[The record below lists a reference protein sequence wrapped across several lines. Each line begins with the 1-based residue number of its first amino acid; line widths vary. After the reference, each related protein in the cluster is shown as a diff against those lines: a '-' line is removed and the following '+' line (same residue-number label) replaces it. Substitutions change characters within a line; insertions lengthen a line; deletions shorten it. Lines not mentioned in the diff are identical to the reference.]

1 MHQSSGNTGAW
12 CTCDHLSLHCV
23 LWLASKPPTPTALT
37 TCICVVLHCV
47 FTMSISLVH
56 NSSLAVKAE
65 DVITN
70 TGGSSR
76 LHLMLVTEQPLS
88 CRPPTIVQFPVGEHP
103 QQCALASIHIP
114 NYCNPKRVLCVCVC
128 VRTMKTAPYPP
139 YTLPILSLAS
149 SILSS
154 SSLPLSQ
161 PLQSF
166 PPTLF
171 NLLDPPPPP
180 SHSSQ
185 PPFSPHFQKVIF
197 LHPLPHQALSHVPD
211 FHWLFSQHHH
221 VCSTDDSQALHGG
234 QGGMELLPC

>member
-12 CTCDHLSLHCV
+12 CTCDHLSLHHV

-37 TCICVVLHCV
+37 ICVVLHCV
-47 FTMSISLVH
+47 FTMSVSLVH
-56 NSSLAVKAE
+56 NSSLAVKPE

-70 TGGSSR
+70 TGSSSR
-76 LHLMLVTEQPLS
+76 LHLMLVTEQSLS
-88 CRPPTIVQFPVGEHP
+88 CCPPTIVQLPVGEHP

-128 VRTMKTAPYPP
+128 VFEAMKTAPYPP

-149 SILSS
+149 SILSF

-161 PLQSF
+161 PLQYF

-171 NLLDPPPPP
+171 NFLDPPSPSLPLFLTSFLTSLPESHLPPP
-180 SHSSQ
+180 SSSPDTQ
-185 PPFSPHFQKVIF
+185 PCTRLPPAF
-197 LHPLPHQALSHVPD
+197 LSAPSCLLHRRQPGSARWPGRHGAPLSL
-211 FHWLFSQHHH
+211 
-221 VCSTDDSQALHGG
+221 
-234 QGGMELLPC
+234 

>member
-56 NSSLAVKAE
+56 NSSLAVKAK
-65 DVITN
+65 DVIAN

-128 VRTMKTAPYPP
+128 ENHENSPLPSLYSPYPLTSLLNP
-139 YTLPILSLAS
+139 LFLLPPTLPAS
-149 SILSS
+149 SIL
-154 SSLPLSQ
+154 LPYSFQ
-161 PLQSF
+161 PS
-166 PPTLF
+166 
-171 NLLDPPPPP
+171 
-180 SHSSQ
+180 
-185 PPFSPHFQKVIF
+185 
-197 LHPLPHQALSHVPD
+197 
-211 FHWLFSQHHH
+211 
-221 VCSTDDSQALHGG
+221 
-234 QGGMELLPC
+234 